1 MGYDWKG
8 WAVIFYLFSGAFTA
22 FGLSDATSWGLT
34 AVQYKWVLMVLG
46 LVAGV
51 GAKMGASWAGK
62 TNGGNTVN
70 VANLGTKA
78 IPFLLASSLV
88 LTGCAAKVHPTM
100 PPADQKMYDATEV
113 AKRVNRLMDATI
125 EAEAAKAIQTDA
137 ARIVIRW
144 CVAADKTIAQ
154 YPAGY
159 GPMLAQAWAL
169 LKADP
174 QIKPLLMGNQ
184 YLATAATLIDVALSF
199 WAPKLPEEMPCSLC
213 YSF

>member
-62 TNGGNTVN
+62 SDSGSFVTPPKV
-70 VANLGTKA
+70 L
-78 IPFLLASSLV
+78 IPFVLATCLFS
-88 LTGCAAKVHPTM
+88 GCAKAPPTLS
-100 PPADQKMYDATEV
+100 PEASKQYDATQIAV
-113 AKRVNRLMDATI
+113 RVNRLMDAAI
-125 EAEAAKAIQTDA
+125 EAEANQSLPTAT
-137 ARIVIRW
+137 ARIIVRF
-144 CVAADKTIAQ
+144 CVTADTTIAQ

-159 GPMLAQAWAL
+159 GPMVATAWKAL
-169 LKADP
+169 KVDP
-174 QIKPLLMGNQ
+174 LVAPLLMKNQ
-184 YLATAATLIDVALSF
+184 YTATAATLVDLALAM
-199 WAPKLPEEMPCSLC
+199 WMVPAPEPMEALCSLS
-213 YSF
+213 Y